1 MLLQI
6 RDILG
11 VGKLTII
18 RNRRFYR
25 LTFYKKDL
33 RFVIVPLI
41 DPQVLYF
48 K

>member
-6 RDILG
+6 RAILG

-25 LTFYKKDL
+25 LTFIRK
-33 RFVIVPLI
+33 I
-41 DPQVLYF
+41 
-48 K
+48 